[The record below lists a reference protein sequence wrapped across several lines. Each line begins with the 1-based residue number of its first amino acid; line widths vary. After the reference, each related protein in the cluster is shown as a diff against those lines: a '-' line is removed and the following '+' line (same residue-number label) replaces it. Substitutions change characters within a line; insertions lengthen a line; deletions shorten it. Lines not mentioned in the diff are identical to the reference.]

1 MASLLAQLPGPIN
14 LRLVLSDTKFSD
26 ILHDL
31 VTAKGNRS
39 GVPRVL
45 AVDRNEPREL
55 AGTLH
60 LEAPGVPVY
69 SYSYS
74 YTANIIPV
82 MTSATA
88 PSGTASADSQYSDDY
103 SAWKAFNHT
112 NAGSTDN
119 WISAITSFPHSLTY
133 EFPAAHIITQYAVTS
148 RPDADAFPSAWTFE
162 GYNGSTWDVLDT
174 RSGITTWAA
183 GEKKTY
189 PVTSPASYTKCRLN
203 FSAGKYTT
211 HVSVGE
217 LEMMETTETTE
228 TISGYSSG
236 KDDAIAQI
244 RAINALVTVGTTLT
258 LQSTGATN
266 SVTLNIL
273 PSRGVSQPLDELF
286 ELDGGPVLASCA
298 FSFTCEPY
306 AYGPTV
312 TIFDATITAP
322 CIVDL
327 GTVPGDYPAPLNM
340 QFNTNSTGFHAIY
353 CGLRRPG
360 SADDIATNYL
370 HEGEGMTWS
379 GGSTGTSVK
388 ETAHFG
394 LVRYNNSLSYATGV
408 TPDDVSP
415 GTYMILARLYVDGAG
430 NSGYVKAP
438 IVGQFAYPNID
449 ALDLYELG
457 CAHLPSRRILGGAGS
472 SHSIMMASGIAGGGN
487 VVVLD
492 YEAFVPTSWG
502 YFRWHPLAATVVD
515 PDPRAAFAAKLNV
528 NADGSVYVGDIA
540 NLADFRG
547 APISCV
553 GPSQLVVFAED
564 HQQAQGCMLNFSA
577 SVTPRYA
584 LWR

>member
-14 LRLVLSDTKFSD
+14 LRLVLSDLKFAD

-39 GVPRVL
+39 GVPRAL
-45 AVDRNEPREL
+45 AVDRNETREL

-60 LEAPGVPVY
+60 IEAPRGAPVY
-69 SYSYS
+69 SH
-74 YTANIIPV
+74 TANIIPA

-88 PSGTASADSQYSDDY
+88 PSGVASSSGDY
-103 SAWKAFNHT
+103 GAAQPSWAAFNHAAAYPYWMAPVGT
-112 NAGSTDN
+112 TGR
-119 WISAITSFPHSLTY
+119 LQY
-133 EFPAAHIITQYAVTS
+133 QFPAAHVITRYAITS
-148 RPDADAFPSAWTFE
+148 PDPQNGVPKSWAFE
-162 GYNGSTWDVLDT
+162 GSNDGSTWDTLDT
-174 RSGITTWAA
+174 QTNITDWAA
-183 GEKKTY
+183 ENLVRKIFDFSNTVAY
-189 PVTSPASYTKCRLN
+189 AYYRLDITASNAASYV
-203 FSAGKYTT
+203 G
-211 HVSVGE
+211 VGE
-217 LEMMETTETTE
+217 LEMMET
-228 TISGYSSG
+228 IVSSSSG

-244 RAINALVTVGTTLT
+244 RAINALVTVGTTTLT

-266 SVTLNIL
+266 AVTLNVL

-286 ELDGGPVLASCA
+286 ELDSGPVLASCA

-370 HEGEGMTWS
+370 HEGEGMTWA

-388 ETAHFG
+388 ETAHGG
-394 LVRYNNSLSYATGV
+394 LVRYNNSLSYATGI

-430 NSGYVKAP
+430 NSGYVKTP

-457 CAHLPSRRILGGAGS
+457 CAHLPAQRILGGAGS

-502 YFRWHPLAATVVD
+502 YFRWHPLTATAVD
-515 PDPRAAFAAKLNV
+515 PVPRNAFAGKLNV

-564 HQQAQGCMLNFSA
+564 HQQAQGCMLNMSA
-577 SVTPRYA
+577 TVTPRYA
-584 LWR
+584 LWA